1 MHRFLRLSRRAALLA
16 ALTLV
21 TACTSNQGDPT
32 GVAPAAPSAVAS
44 TVISSSRVKV
54 TFSGTGN
61 PSDSYTV
68 ERASGAGSTGFAEV
82 GTVNGAASGTI
93 TFEDTGLDAATL
105 YRYRVAT
112 LRGASKSAWSMI
124 VEATTPAVGAATA
137 VIAGDIVTSRTLSRD
152 TTYTLRG
159 FIHVKAPAVL
169 TIEAGT
175 TIRGDYDT
183 QGSSLFVLPGARIV
197 AVGTAA
203 LPIVFTSS
211 RPVGQRAPGDWGG
224 LAIIGRGI
232 INRGGTVDLEGTGTV
247 STGEPSGQNYAIA
260 YSGGSDNTDNSGEL
274 RYVRVEYAGYAIAP
288 GAELNSF
295 TFAAV
300 GSGTKLSY
308 LQALQGLDDSFEWFG
323 GAVDADHLVSYDS
336 GDDHFDMSE
345 GFQGRLQFL
354 IAFQDT
360 LLTPS
365 RASAGG
371 ASGDPTGIEND
382 GCAAPS
388 GATPCPGG
396 FDATPYN
403 TPVVANFTLVGSPH
417 TSAGIGM
424 VLRRG
429 TGGHYVNGLIA
440 RWPRAGISL
449 RDSATIRRAGTT
461 TTPDLATADLA
472 VRNVLV
478 VDSPVLF
485 ETGSGRVFLDEAA
498 NALTRSTTAT
508 LATLFTGLPVN
519 ASAAT
524 TAADFNWTPAA
535 GSAAAAGGLATF
547 SGKLA
552 SRVTA
557 PLASGN
563 GTVAGTTYVG
573 AAAPGGTR
581 WWDGWT
587 AYAQH

>member
-1 MHRFLRLSRRAALLA
+1 MA
-16 ALTLV
+16 ALTLPA
-21 TACTSNQGDPT
+21 ACTSDDGDPT
-32 GVAPAAPSAVAS
+32 GPVPPPPPA
-44 TVISSSRVKV
+44 
-54 TFSGTGN
+54 
-61 PSDSYTV
+61 
-68 ERASGAGSTGFAEV
+68 
-82 GTVNGAASGTI
+82 GAAIIS
-93 TFEDTGLDAATL
+93 
-105 YRYRVAT
+105 
-112 LRGASKSAWSMI
+112 
-124 VEATTPAVGAATA
+124 
-137 VIAGDIVTSRTLSRD
+137 GDIVASRTLSRD

-159 FIHVKAPAVL
+159 FVHVKAPAVL
-169 TIEAGT
+169 TIEPGT
-175 TIRGDYDT
+175 TIKGDYDT
-183 QGSSLFVLPGARIV
+183 QGSSLFILPGARIN
-197 AVGTAA
+197 AVGTATM
-203 LPIVFTSS
+203 PIVFTSS

-224 LAIIGRGI
+224 LAIIGKGI
-232 INRGGTVDLEGTGTV
+232 ISRGGTVDLDGTGTV
-247 STGEPSGQNYAIA
+247 TTGEPSGQNYAVA
-260 YSGGSDNTDNSGEL
+260 YSGGSDNADNSGEL

-300 GSGTKLSY
+300 GSGTKASY

-323 GAVDADHLVSYDS
+323 GAMDADHLVSYDS

-345 GFQGRLQFL
+345 GYQGRLQFL

-388 GATPCPGG
+388 GATPCPDG
-396 FDATPYN
+396 FDATPYT

-417 TSAGIGM
+417 ASAGIGM

-449 RDSATIRRAGTT
+449 RDSATIRRAGST

-478 VDSPVLF
+478 AESPVLL
-485 ETGSGRVFLDEAA
+485 ETGSGRVFLDDTA

-508 LATLFTGLPVN
+508 LATLFAGIPSN

-524 TAADFNWTPAA
+524 TAASFDWTPAA
-535 GSAAAAGGLATF
+535 GSPAASGGFAMF

-552 SRVTA
+552 TRVAA

-563 GTVAGTTYVG
+563 GTVAGTAYLG
-573 AAAPGGTR
+573 AAAPGGTK
-581 WWDGWT
+581 WWAGWT
-587 AYAQH
+587 AYAQQ

>member
-1 MHRFLRLSRRAALLA
+1 MHRFLRLTLTTALLA
-16 ALTLV
+16 TASLA
-21 TACTSNQGDPT
+21 TACGDDTDPT
-32 GVAPAAPSAVAS
+32 GPGPSAPTAVTT
-44 TVISSSRVKV
+44 TVLSSSRVRV
-54 TFSGTGN
+54 AFTGTGTATDRY
-61 PSDSYTV
+61 SV
-68 ERASGAGSTGFAEV
+68 ERASGVGSTSFAEV
-82 GTVNGAASGTI
+82 GTVSGTAGGTI
-93 TFEDTGLDAATL
+93 VFEDTGLGAATL
-105 YRYRVAT
+105 HRYRVAT
-112 LRGASKSAWSMI
+112 VRGTTRSAYSAV
-124 VEATTPAVGAATA
+124 VEATTPALGAATA
-137 VIAGDIVTSRTLSRD
+137 VIASDIVASRTLSRD
-152 TTYTLRG
+152 TTYTLKG

-175 TIRGDYDT
+175 TIQGDYDT
-183 QGSSLFVLPGARIV
+183 QGSSLFILPGARID

-211 RPVGQRAPGDWGG
+211 RPAGQRAPGDWGG
-224 LAIIGRGI
+224 LAIIGRGV
-232 INRGGTVDLEGTGTV
+232 INRGGTVELEGTGTV
-247 STGEPSGQNYAIA
+247 TTGEPTGQNYKVT
-260 YSGGSDNTDNSGEL
+260 YSGGTDNTDNSGEL

-345 GFQGRLQFL
+345 GYQGRLQFL
-354 IAFQDT
+354 IGYQDT

-388 GATPCPGG
+388 GATPCTNG
-396 FDATPYN
+396 FEATPF
-403 TPVVANFTLVGSPH
+403 TLPVVANFTLVGSPH
-417 TSAGIGM
+417 ASAGIGM

-449 RDSATIRRAGTT
+449 RDSATIRRAGST
-461 TTPDLATADLA
+461 TTPDIATSDLL

-478 VDSPVLF
+478 AESPVLF
-485 ETGSGRVFLDEAA
+485 ETGSGRLFLDEAA

-508 LATLFTGLPVN
+508 LATLFTGVPAN
-519 ASAAT
+519 ASATT
-524 TAADFNWTPAA
+524 TAASFDWTPAA
-535 GSAAAAGGLATF
+535 GSAASTGGLATF

-552 SRVTA
+552 ARVAT

-563 GTVAGTTYVG
+563 GTVSGTTYVG
-573 AAAPGGTR
+573 AAAPGGAK
-581 WWDGWT
+581 WWAGWT
-587 AYAQH
+587 AYAQQ